1 MSEAGAVSDLK
12 VQRNAKY
19 SLSDPPN
26 SYQDIT
32 TYNNFY
38 EFGLDKSDPAEN
50 SGRFKPTPWT
60 VAVKGEAEKTGT
72 FALEDILKPHTIEE
86 RVYRLRCVEA
96 WSMVIPWAGV
106 PLADVLKQFKPTSK
120 AEVRRVQDGAATRR
134 KCRGNA
140 LASLDW
146 PYVEG
151 LRIDEAMHPL
161 ALLAVGLYGKTLPN
175 QNGAPLRLITPWKY
189 GFKGI
194 KSIVEIRFTE
204 KQPPTTWNISAPH
217 EYGFYA
223 NVNPQGRSS
232 ALEPGARAQDRRRLV
247 RLARADVDVQRL
259 RTGSRVAVSGHG
271 PEEVLLSAVDALH
284 ARHSPRHQARTL
296 RGVRAAPALAGA
308 RGVRHRRRIAG
319 RESGGEDPG
328 YVRSVGP
335 AVSGDHAG
343 GDAHQRLVR
352 ACRGSYSCGACW
364 ACMRSSTC

>member
-1 MSEAGAVSDLK
+1 MLIRRFRPGDSAAIRSSEITSESVYLNRRQLLQAAMMAGVAGLGAGWLGEAGAAVADLK

-50 SGRFKPTPWT
+50 SGRFKPAPWT

-120 AEVRRVQDGAATRR
+120 AKYVAFKTVLRPEEMPGQRA
-134 KCRGNA
+134 
-140 LASLDW
+140 ASLDW

-223 NVNPQGRSS
+223 NVNPKVDHPRWSQAR
-232 ALEPGARAQDRRRLV
+232 ERKIGAGAF
-247 RLARADVDVQRL
+247 
-259 RTGSRVAVSGHG
+259 GSRVPTQMFNGY
-271 PEEVLLSAVDALH
+271 EQEVASLYQGMDLKK
-284 ARHSPRHQARTL
+284 
-296 RGVRAAPALAGA
+296 
-308 RGVRHRRRIAG
+308 
-319 RESGGEDPG
+319 
-328 YVRSVGP
+328 Y
-335 AVSGDHAG
+335 
-343 GDAHQRLVR
+343 
-352 ACRGSYSCGACW
+352 Y
-364 ACMRSSTC
+364 